1 MRKMFTQRSEAS
13 DQLPKY
19 VGVNWVCFIWGNL
32 AGASECCL
40 QLPNGHLQAQT
51 ITDTQ
56 HKDKRQQTQVAI
68 WEIAIRWYEKYLQNK
83 SGQTLEQVAQ
93 REHENSTPVVFQT

>member
-1 MRKMFTQRSEAS
+1 MSSHQDTK
-13 DQLPKY
+13 KI
-19 VGVNWVCFIWGNL
+19 GVNWVCFIWGSL

-40 QLPNGHLQAQT
+40 QLPNETLQTQT

-68 WEIAIRWYEKYLQNK
+68 WEITIRWYEKYLQSK
-83 SGQTLEQVAQ
+83 SGQTMEQVAQ
-93 REHENSTPVVFQT
+93 REHKKSTLVVFET